1 MAHCSSC
8 GAELTGQYCNTCG
21 ARAPEERAPRKKKE
35 AAHTAAKAH
44 HSTKS
49 PGLLSPQRIWR
60 TVAMT
65 VLALV
70 IYGGGIFTGIYMAK
84 GPTGSTAASGQSPA
98 AASTGNPT
106 LDTLSPLARA
116 NFFMEKGVALM
127 TEGQRSAAVAEF
139 RKSLKEWEAAL
150 QEDPNNL
157 YALTYQGLTY
167 YYSGDST
174 KALNT
179 LRDVLEK
186 DPNYLWA
193 IFNLAWIYETGG
205 KKSEAILMYK
215 KYIAVAPTEK
225 QNQLKY
231 AEQFEL
237 IDRQVEAAT
246 KAVERLQ
253 GGGSGQ

>member
-35 AAHTAAKAH
+35 AAQAAPRAH
-44 HSTKS
+44 HPGKG

-60 TVAMT
+60 TVAVS
-65 VLALV
+65 VLALI
-70 IYGGGIFTGIYMAK
+70 IYGGGIFTGIYMAQGSTGSLVGSGETPGA
-84 GPTGSTAASGQSPA
+84 GPTGDA
-98 AASTGNPT
+98 T
-106 LDTLSPLARA
+106 LDSLSALARA
-116 NFFMEKGVALM
+116 NWYMEKGVALM

-139 RKSLKEWEAAL
+139 RKSLKEWDAAL
-150 QEDPNNL
+150 LEDPDSL
-157 YALTYQGLTY
+157 YAQTYQGLTY
-167 YYSGDST
+167 YYVGDST

-179 LRDVLEK
+179 LRAVLEK

-193 IFNLAWIYETGG
+193 VFNLAWIYETGG
-205 KKSEAILMYK
+205 KKPEAVLMYN

-237 IDRQVEAAT
+237 IDRQTEAAQ